1 MPIKAIF
8 TLNDYENYL
17 NFLVENGYTMCN
29 FKELEEKYKDHS
41 KLPEKFVLGRHDV
54 HHRDIKNAYK
64 MIDLEQKIFGK
75 NVATYFVQWNF
86 IGKSNY
92 ENNYEKQRGKD
103 YETFIFYCIKN
114 NIHVLPHL
122 SIFCHSYLNLYN
134 RKESNLS
141 WLQENDCTYG
151 IKNSSGVDL
160 LKTSINQ
167 MKFNFQLY
175 HNTNCIKCS
184 NPNIQQKIETLISD
198 VEKYLQKYKSD
209 WEKKFNI
216 GAETFSAH
224 GDGLTL
230 TKKLNPNV
238 FGSLNIFEN
247 VMNNANS
254 QHIYIGTESKF
265 KLHYKSDN
273 SQKKNNIMNQLYHNN
288 NNQYELLIHPY
299 LWSINI
305 D

>member
-1 MPIKAIF
+1 MTFKAIF
-8 TLNDYENYL
+8 TLEDYENYL
-17 NFLVENGYTMCN
+17 KYLVQNQFIVCN

-41 KLPEKFVLGRHDV
+41 ELPKKFVVLRHDV
-54 HHRDIKNAYK
+54 HHRDIENAYK
-64 MIDLEQKIFGK
+64 MINLEQKIFGK

-86 IGKSNY
+86 IGSTDY
-92 ENNYEKQRGKD
+92 ENNYENQRRAD
-103 YETFIFYCIKN
+103 YETFILYCIKN

-122 SIFCHSYLNLYN
+122 SVFCHSYLNLYN

-141 WLQENDCTYG
+141 WLQENNFTYG
-151 IKNSSGVDL
+151 IKDNSGVDL

-175 HNTNCIKCS
+175 HDTNCIKCN
-184 NPNIQQKIETLISD
+184 NPYIEQKLETLISD

-224 GDGLTL
+224 GDGITL
-230 TKKLNPNV
+230 TKKFNPNV

-247 VMNNANS
+247 IMNNANS
-254 QHIYIGTESKF
+254 GNIYIGAESKF
-265 KLHYKSDN
+265 KLYYKSDSN
-273 SQKKNNIMNQLYHNN
+273 MNPKIIKNNFYDETYK
-288 NNQYELLIHPY
+288 QYQILTHPKV
-299 LWSINI
+299 WSN
-305 D
+305 